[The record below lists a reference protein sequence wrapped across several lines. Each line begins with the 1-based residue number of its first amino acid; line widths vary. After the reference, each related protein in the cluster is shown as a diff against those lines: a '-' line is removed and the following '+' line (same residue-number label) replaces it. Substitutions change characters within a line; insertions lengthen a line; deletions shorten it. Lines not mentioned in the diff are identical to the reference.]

1 MSAPD
6 KVDISMQ
13 LNEIQALVAADMEGV
28 NSHIRAQLHSD
39 VALIEQ
45 MGEYIVN
52 SGGKRLRPVLAILSA
67 RACQYEGEKHHLTA
81 AIIEF
86 IHTATLL
93 HDDVVD
99 ASNLRRGKETANSI
113 WGNEASVLVG
123 DFIFS
128 RSFEMMVQVGDMRVM
143 EVLATASNTI
153 AEGEVLQLLNCN
165 EPDTTEQQYMEV
177 IRCKTAK
184 LFEAAARL
192 GPVLAMK
199 PAEIETAM
207 AAYGM
212 HLGTAFQLIDD
223 VLDYRADS
231 ETMGKNVGDDLAE
244 GKPTLPII
252 YALNKGTAA
261 QVKELRDVIKKGDRE
276 RLQQVAEI
284 INETKALDYAQQ
296 IALQETEIAKQA
308 LDYIPHGEYKT
319 ALSSLV
325 EFSVSRIY

>member
-1 MSAPD
+1 
-6 KVDISMQ
+6 MQ
-13 LNEIQALVAADMEGV
+13 LNDIQALVAKDMDGV
-28 NSHIRAQLHSD
+28 NAHIRAQLHSD

-67 RACQYEGEKHHLTA
+67 RASNYQGEKHHLTA

-143 EVLATASNTI
+143 EVLASASNTI

-192 GPVLAMK
+192 GPVLGK
-199 PAEIETAM
+199 NGSDVEQAM

-212 HLGTAFQLIDD
+212 RLGTAFQLIDD

-231 ETMGKNVGDDLAE
+231 DTMGKNVGDDLAE

-252 YALNKGTAA
+252 YALQKGTAT
-261 QVKELRDVIKKGDRE
+261 QVKELREVIKSGDRN
-276 RLQQVAEI
+276 RLKQVIEI
-284 INETKALDYAQQ
+284 IEATNALDYAQQ
-296 IALQETEIAKQA
+296 IALQEAEYAKNA
-308 LDYIPHGEYKT
+308 LDCLVDSDYKL
-319 ALSSLV
+319 ALNSLV
-325 EFSVSRIY
+325 EFSVERIY